1 MSKLEEAIDDLCN
14 IIWSYGYKGSREF
27 GADYQKARLAL
38 LKEFKKL
45 TEDNKEMRER
55 IQKAAKYLMDDE
67 DYDSGYNA
75 LRALGYV

>member
-1 MSKLEEAIDDLCN
+1 VELLRELVRILEVSLRWI
-14 IIWSYGYKGSREF
+14 REF